1 MATPDVPGRKVRPS
15 GLAVGITFTA
25 AFILIFAGFFGNDSV
40 QGIVG
45 RINDE
50 FYVVIHKWVF
60 QLDTT
65 TRGPLAP
72 VLPVVALLITP
83 STYS

>member
-1 MATPDVPGRKVRPS
+1 M
-15 GLAVGITFTA
+15 I
-25 AFILIFAGFFGNDSV
+25 

-60 QLDTT
+60 QSDTT